1 MGEGEGRED
10 ADKIKGMK
18 WNVFFRAFLGGGFEA
33 TTTNTV
39 GLAGSG
45 GWQWCARGGVAA
57 APPGEGELPAQAGAS
72 EIRV

>member
-18 WNVFFRAFLGGGFEA
+18 WKVFSRAFLGGGFEA

-39 GLAGSG
+39 GQAGSG
-45 GWQWCARGGVAA
+45 GWWPGVVVAVA
-57 APPGEGELPAQAGAS
+57 LQERVSSLPGVGPLIE
-72 EIRV
+72 V